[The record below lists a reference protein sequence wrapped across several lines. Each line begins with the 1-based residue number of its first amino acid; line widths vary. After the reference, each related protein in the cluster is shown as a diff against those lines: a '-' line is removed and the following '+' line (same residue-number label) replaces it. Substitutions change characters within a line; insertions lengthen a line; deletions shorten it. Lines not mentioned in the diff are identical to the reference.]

1 MKWTVNA
8 RADHARPTPDA
19 YLLDAESAAKMVLH
33 QVVVF
38 FSEVIRKSSNRPYDA
53 PVCQSSDS
61 LSESNPREVGGTE
74 GGVKPLCMSFLFTN
88 NHLNRAGGGP
98 RRIRTPD
105 PLIRSQVLYPAEL
118 SVRQER
124 HLSPRARLC
133 KRGSPGQS
141 QSSHISIAGPPW
153 AGRSQTACRPLR
165 SRPGSACHHARER
178 DRRKSTGPA
187 RCRPCARRPER
198 A

>member
-1 MKWTVNA
+1 MAGIASFAANCSIRQYRLKRAFRRDPHGMPLSRSSAIRVNFA
-8 RADHARPTPDA
+8 TQR
-19 YLLDAESAAKMVLH
+19 S
-33 QVVVF
+33 
-38 FSEVIRKSSNRPYDA
+38 KSSD
-53 PVCQSSDS
+53 V
-61 LSESNPREVGGTE
+61 LGGD
-74 GGVKPLCMSFLFTN
+74 
-88 NHLNRAGGGP
+88 GGGP

-141 QSSHISIAGPPW
+141 QSSHINRAGPPW

-165 SRPGSACHHARER
+165 SRPGSAYRHARER
-178 DRRKSTGPA
+178 DRRKSKGPA
-187 RCRPCARRPER
+187 PCRPCARHPEK

>member
-1 MKWTVNA
+1 MAGIASFAANCSIRQYRLKRAFRRDPHGMPLSRSSAIRVNFA
-8 RADHARPTPDA
+8 TQR
-19 YLLDAESAAKMVLH
+19 S
-33 QVVVF
+33 
-38 FSEVIRKSSNRPYDA
+38 KSSD
-53 PVCQSSDS
+53 V
-61 LSESNPREVGGTE
+61 LGGD
-74 GGVKPLCMSFLFTN
+74 
-88 NHLNRAGGGP
+88 GGGP

-141 QSSHISIAGPPW
+141 QSSHINRAGPPW

-165 SRPGSACHHARER
+165 SRPGSACHHAREQ